1 MGLVQELP
9 AKTTAARPGAALP
22 SSAFHPSSSSPST
35 GAPLTRARTR
45 AAAVDYQA
53 CNILPRTPM
62 EGQLGSRTAQGR
74 VDPNQNTSISIH
86 NWNIKPDGNVAG
98 VKMYLEPKYG
108 LPNQVSHCITTYR
121 CFPSSS
127 PCKKLQKSEI
137 ASLSFSLLLQDDKWK
152 VGTER
157 KERGVGSVEVLGGKN
172 EFKGRQ
178 IVVKNQSSSDGW
190 NPKDHSHC
198 SIHASICLPRAMK
211 WWEKSIVPNM
221 TEITS
226 SDHLVESLATAGD
239 KLVIV
244 DFYSPGC
251 GGCKALHPKIC
262 QLAESNPDAIF
273 LKVNYEEHKSMC
285 HGLRIHVL
293 PFFRL
298 YRGAH
303 GRVCSFSCTNATVK
317 KLKDAMA
324 KHGTERC
331 SLGPAKGLEKEEL
344 LVLAPNRGARFNRP
358 PALSSI

>member
-1 MGLVQELP
+1 MRMKNALFSPLFRPHQP
-9 AKTTAARPGAALP
+9 RARPFSFPVILLPFSFSLP
-22 SSAFHPSSSSPST
+22 S
-35 GAPLTRARTR
+35 
-45 AAAVDYQA
+45 
-53 CNILPRTPM
+53 
-62 EGQLGSRTAQGR
+62 LGSR
-74 VDPNQNTSISIH
+74 P
-86 NWNIKPDGNVAG
+86 
-98 VKMYLEPKYG
+98 
-108 LPNQVSHCITTYR
+108 
-121 CFPSSS
+121 
-127 PCKKLQKSEI
+127 
-137 ASLSFSLLLQDDKWK
+137 LLLLLERKNCIFVVCFAPPK
-152 VGTER
+152 SVLVGTER
-157 KERGVGSVEVLGGKN
+157 KEIGVGSVEVLGGKN

-190 NPKDHSHC
+190 NPKGHSHC
-198 SIHASICLPRAMK
+198 SIHASNCLPRAMK

-262 QLAESNPDAIF
+262 QLAESYPDAIF
-273 LKVNYEEHKSMC
+273 LKVNYEEHKSIC
-285 HGLRIHVL
+285 HSLHIHVL

-298 YRGAH
+298 YRGAQ

-331 SLGPAKGLEKEEL
+331 SLGPAKGLEEEEL
-344 LVLAPNRGARFNRP
+344 LVLASNGGARFNRP

>member
-1 MGLVQELP
+1 MRMKNALFSPLFRPHQP
-9 AKTTAARPGAALP
+9 RARPFSFPVILLPFSFSLP
-22 SSAFHPSSSSPST
+22 S
-35 GAPLTRARTR
+35 
-45 AAAVDYQA
+45 
-53 CNILPRTPM
+53 
-62 EGQLGSRTAQGR
+62 LGSR
-74 VDPNQNTSISIH
+74 PLLLL
-86 NWNIKPDGNVAG
+86 
-98 VKMYLEPKYG
+98 LEPK
-108 LPNQVSHCITTYR
+108 NCIFVV
-121 CFPSSS
+121 CFAP
-127 PCKKLQKSEI
+127 PKSV
-137 ASLSFSLLLQDDKWK
+137 L

-157 KERGVGSVEVLGGKN
+157 KEIGVGSVEVLGGKN

-190 NPKDHSHC
+190 NPKGHSHC
-198 SIHASICLPRAMK
+198 SIHASNCLPRAMK
-211 WWEKSIVPNM
+211 WWEKSIIPNM

-262 QLAESNPDAIF
+262 QLAESYPDAIF

-285 HGLRIHVL
+285 HSLRIHVL

-298 YRGAH
+298 YRGAQ

-331 SLGPAKGLEKEEL
+331 SLGPAKGLEEEEL
-344 LVLAPNRGARFNRP
+344 LVLASNGGARFNRP

>member
-1 MGLVQELP
+1 MAISL
-9 AKTTAARPGAALP
+9 R
-22 SSAFHPSSSSPST
+22 
-35 GAPLTRARTR
+35 
-45 AAAVDYQA
+45 Y
-53 CNILPRTPM
+53 
-62 EGQLGSRTAQGR
+62 GS
-74 VDPNQNTSISIH
+74 
-86 NWNIKPDGNVAG
+86 
-98 VKMYLEPKYG
+98 YFYG
-108 LPNQVSHCITTYR
+108 DCQ
-121 CFPSSS
+121 
-127 PCKKLQKSEI
+127 
-137 ASLSFSLLLQDDKWK
+137 

-251 GGCKALHPKIC
+251 GGCKALHPK
-262 QLAESNPDAIF
+262 
-273 LKVNYEEHKSMC
+273 
-285 HGLRIHVL
+285 
-293 PFFRL
+293 
-298 YRGAH
+298 
-303 GRVCSFSCTNATVK
+303 VK

>member
-1 MGLVQELP
+1 MKNALFSPLFRPHQP
-9 AKTTAARPGAALP
+9 RARPFSFPVILLPFSFSLP
-22 SSAFHPSSSSPST
+22 S
-35 GAPLTRARTR
+35 
-45 AAAVDYQA
+45 
-53 CNILPRTPM
+53 
-62 EGQLGSRTAQGR
+62 LGSR
-74 VDPNQNTSISIH
+74 PLLLL
-86 NWNIKPDGNVAG
+86 
-98 VKMYLEPKYG
+98 LEPKNCIFVVCFAPPKSVLVNSVLLFGRQSCCVEKQNPFFAICQGFICYFLLKVWFLFLVGLLVEQREAIFSYLLSSMAISLRYG
-108 LPNQVSHCITTYR
+108 SYFYGDYQ
-121 CFPSSS
+121 
-127 PCKKLQKSEI
+127 
-137 ASLSFSLLLQDDKWK
+137 

-157 KERGVGSVEVLGGKN
+157 KEIGVGSVEVLGGKN

-190 NPKDHSHC
+190 NPKGHSHC
-198 SIHASICLPRAMK
+198 SIHASNCLPRAMK
-211 WWEKSIVPNM
+211 WWEKSIIPNM

-262 QLAESNPDAIF
+262 QLAESYPDAIF

-285 HGLRIHVL
+285 HSLRIHVL

-298 YRGAH
+298 YRGAQ

-331 SLGPAKGLEKEEL
+331 SLGPAKGLEEEEL
-344 LVLAPNRGARFNRP
+344 LVLASNSGARFNRP